1 MHSKEWSWDFIFIP
15 EGQTKTFA
23 EFSDE
28 EKWKFWDDSGYLAF
42 AKHLK
47 NKEIEK
53 EKQTCKK
60 QNYTHIVN

>member
-42 AKHLK
+42 AKYLK
-47 NKEIEK
+47 K
-53 EKQTCKK
+53 
-60 QNYTHIVN
+60 